1 MGDKKSPIAPL
12 AFPEPPTAAARLV
25 IKVGP
30 AQLAEGTVPPDQ
42 ARHLITTFGI
52 LGCIFSGIGGAVLT
66 LHVAAAPSAL
76 AFAELAIALA
86 GAALIALA
94 GRVAVRR
101 RDDHSRTGAGPSW
114 HPGSPGHGQP
124 GSNDQPDGMA
134 WLKPAVRPPEP
145 PRTSR

>member
-66 LHVAAAPSAL
+66 LHVAPARSAL

-94 GRVAVRR
+94 GRVPIRHG
-101 RDDHSRTGAGPSW
+101 DDHGRTGAEPSG
-114 HPGSPGHGQP
+114 HPSSPDDGQP
-124 GSNDQPDGMA
+124 GGDDQPDGM
-134 WLKPAVRPPEP
+134 
-145 PRTSR
+145 